1 MNKIYNV
8 GIYLRLSQED
18 QNVGQSE
25 SITNQRDY
33 ITRYVVEQN
42 WNIVDVYIDD
52 GWSGLNFERP
62 DFKRMI
68 SDIEKRKIDL
78 VITKDLSR
86 LGRDYIQ
93 TGFYLEKYFP
103 EKNVRY
109 IALSDGIDTGDRYNS
124 NNDMSPFKAILN
136 DMYAKDISKKVRT
149 TFNTKRANGQFIG
162 AFAPYGYLKDNS
174 NKNQL
179 VIDYE
184 AAPIV
189 QRIFSQYL
197 EGVSMGEIKR
207 RLNEDNIKC
216 PCAYKLNT
224 CNYKNVNVYRYV
236 WTQETVKRILT
247 NPTYAGHMAQHRQE
261 KINYKSDKFRKYKK
275 DDWIIVENTHEPIIN
290 QEDFNTVQ
298 KLIQQKA
305 NHYANS
311 KHDKTEHLLN
321 GLLFC
326 YDCHVKMTY
335 RRNSSKKMVA
345 MCMTYSKFGKT
356 MCSSHL
362 IQEQVLIDTVINEL
376 RSIAKEV
383 LTDDFYNQFEL
394 VKAEEN
400 NAQKEIDTI
409 EKRLVQIQVTIK
421 SLYTDKLKGIIDEE
435 IFVEMSKEYNDEK
448 TMLSER
454 KTELLRKIND
464 SNSQNTD
471 FTEDLRKIIEFETV
485 DKTTLF
491 NLIEK
496 IEVTADRQIIIHY
509 KFKNPY
515 T

>member
-18 QNVGQSE
+18 QNAGQSE

-62 DFKRMI
+62 SFQRLI
-68 SDIEKRKIDL
+68 SDIEKKKIDA

-93 TGFYLEKYFP
+93 TGFYIEKYFP

-109 IALSDGIDTGDRYNS
+109 IALSDGIDTGDSYNS

-162 AFAPYGYLKDNS
+162 AFAPYGYLKDKS

-179 VIDYE
+179 VIDSE
-184 AAPIV
+184 TAPIV
-189 QRIFSQYL
+189 RRIFAQYL
-197 EGVSMGEIKR
+197 EGISMGEIKR

-236 WTQETVKRILT
+236 WTQETIKRILT
-247 NPTYAGHMAQHRQE
+247 NPTYAGHMAQHRQG

-275 DDWIIVENTHEPIIN
+275 EDWIIVQNTHEAIIS
-290 QEDFNTVQ
+290 QEDFDTVQ

-311 KHDKTEHLLN
+311 KLDKTEHLLN

-326 YDCHVKMTY
+326 YDCNAKMTY
-335 RRNSSKKMVA
+335 RRNSSHKMIA
-345 MCMTYSKFGKT
+345 QCITYSKFGKT
-356 MCSSHL
+356 MCSSHR
-362 IQEQVLIDTVINEL
+362 IQEQLLIDTVINEL
-376 RSIAKEV
+376 RSIAKDV
-383 LTDDFYNQFEL
+383 LTPDFYNQFEL
-394 VKAEEN
+394 IKNEEKSAE
-400 NAQKEIDTI
+400 KEIEAI
-409 EKRLVQIQVTIK
+409 EKRLAQIQATIK
-421 SLYTDKLKGIIDEE
+421 SLYTDKLKGIIDED
-435 IFVEMSKEYNDEK
+435 IFIEMSKEYSTEK
-448 TMLSER
+448 LIITEQ
-454 KTELLRKIND
+454 KDELLKKIAD
-464 SNSQNTD
+464 SISQNTD
-471 FTEDLRKIIEFETV
+471 FKDDLQKIAEFETV
-485 DKTTLF
+485 DKATLF

-496 IEVTADRQIIIHY
+496 IEVAADREVIIHY

>member
-18 QNVGQSE
+18 QNAGQSE

-33 ITRYVVEQN
+33 VTRYVVEQN

-52 GWSGLNFERP
+52 GWSGLNFDRP
-62 DFKRMI
+62 DFQRLI
-68 SDIEKRKIDL
+68 SDIEKKKIDL

-93 TGFYLEKYFP
+93 TGYYLERYFP
-103 EKNVRY
+103 ENNVRY

-162 AFAPYGYLKDNS
+162 AFAPYGYVKDQA
-174 NKNQL
+174 NKNML
-179 VIDYE
+179 IIDTE
-184 AAPIV
+184 TAPIIR
-189 QRIFSQYL
+189 RIFDEYI
-197 EGVSMGEIKR
+197 EGISMGEIKK

-216 PCAYKLNT
+216 PSAYKLNT
-224 CNYKNVNVYRYV
+224 CNYKNVNVYRYI
-236 WTQETVKRILT
+236 WTQETIKRILT
-247 NPTYAGHMAQHRQE
+247 NPTYVGHMAQHRQE
-261 KINYKSDKFRKYKK
+261 KINYKSYKFRKYKK
-275 DDWIIVENTHEPIIN
+275 DNWIIVQNTHEPIIS
-290 QEDFNTVQ
+290 QEDFDTVQ
-298 KLIQQKA
+298 KLIEQKA

-326 YDCHVKMTY
+326 YDCHAKMTY
-335 RRNSSKKMVA
+335 RRNSSHKMVA
-345 MCMTYSKFGKT
+345 QCMTYSKFGKT
-356 MCSSHL
+356 MCSSHR
-362 IQEQVLIDTVINEL
+362 IQEQLLIDTVLTQLKN
-376 RSIAKEV
+376 IAKEI
-383 LTDDFYNQFEL
+383 LTTDFYNQFDFI
-394 VKAEEN
+394 KNEED
-400 NAQKEIDTI
+400 NAQEEINAI
-409 EKRLVQIQVTIK
+409 EKRLAQIQATIR
-421 SLYTDKLKGIIDEE
+421 SLYTDKLKGLIDED
-435 IFVEMSKEYNDEK
+435 IFVDMSKEYSTEK
-448 TMLSER
+448 IMITER
-454 KTELLRKIND
+454 KEELLKKISDNT
-464 SNSQNTD
+464 SQTID

-485 DKTTLF
+485 DKSTLF
-491 NLIEK
+491 NLIER
-496 IEVTADRQIIIHY
+496 IEVTADREVIIHY